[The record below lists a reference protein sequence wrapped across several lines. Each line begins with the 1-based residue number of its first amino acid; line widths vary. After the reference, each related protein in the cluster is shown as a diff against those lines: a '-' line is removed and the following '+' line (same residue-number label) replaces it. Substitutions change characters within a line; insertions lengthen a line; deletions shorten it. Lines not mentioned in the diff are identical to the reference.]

1 MSRPGRMLHLL
12 VVIALCATTLLPVTA
27 TLAQSKRPANERWN
41 YLFLVI
47 SDEDE
52 DEFLLVRPFTSLAED
67 EAMDAEISRVKS
79 LYDDGWEEMHIIQ
92 RISVYMNVLG
102 SWGWE
107 VVPMELPYEPL
118 TQEVL
123 VFKRQG

>member
-12 VVIALCATTLLPVTA
+12 VVMALCATTLLPVTA
-27 TLAQSKRPANERWN
+27 TLAQSKRPANERWS

-52 DEFLLVRPFTSLAED
+52 DEFLLIRPTTSLAED
-67 EAMDAEISRVKS
+67 RAMDAEISRVKS
-79 LYDDGWEEMHIIQ
+79 LYDRWEEMHVVH

-102 SWGWE
+102 DWGWE
-107 VVPMELPYEPL
+107 VVPMEMPYEPL
-118 TQEVL
+118 TQEII
-123 VFKRQG
+123 VFKQQG